1 MRLRAF
7 GFGAAALVAV
17 VIMGAPR
24 AAATE
29 AQGTTGAKTGASRAA
44 YTSRRAPAADVVPA
58 SAIRR
63 PEVYLL
69 RGLFNVF
76 SLGMDDLAQKLQA
89 QGFPAAVYNHT
100 AWSALADSIIAAR
113 AAGDNRPIVLVGHSL
128 GGDDVIKLAD
138 RLNQAGIPVDL
149 LAPVDPVSPGLVP
162 PNVRRVVNYFQSNNG
177 WGQAVQPGDGFKG
190 ALVNADLET
199 NRRDLSDPGTGHIT
213 IDKGDK
219 VHADI
224 LREVMGI
231 GVAQAA
237 PPPRKKKPQRAPI
250 PAPPGAQAAA
260 PAPNATARLGA
271 APGPTVQ

>member
-1 MRLRAF
+1 MQLRAF
-7 GFGAAALVAV
+7 GFGIAALAAA
-17 VIMGAPR
+17 VIIGTPETG
-24 AAATE
+24 ATE
-29 AQGTTGAKTGASRAA
+29 AQGVGGPKAGASRTVF
-44 YTSRRAPAADVVPA
+44 TSRRDPAADVVP
-58 SAIRR
+58 STGTR

-76 SLGMDDLAQKLQA
+76 SLGMDDLAQKLRA
-89 QGFPAAVYNHT
+89 QGFAATVYNHT
-100 AWSALADSIIAAR
+100 AWSAVADGIIAAR
-113 AAGDNRPIVLVGHSL
+113 VAGGNQPIVLVGHSL
-128 GGDDVIKLAD
+128 GGDDVIRLAD

-149 LAPVDPVSPGLVP
+149 VAPVDAVSPGLVP
-162 PNVRRVVNYFQSNNG
+162 PNVRRVVNYFQSNKG
-177 WGQAVQPGDGFKG
+177 WGQPVRAGADFKG

-237 PPPRKKKPQRAPI
+237 PPARKKKPQRAPI
-250 PAPPGAQAAA
+250 AAPPGAQAAA
-260 PAPNATARLGA
+260 PTSATTRLGA